1 MVRYVLQ
8 RLLLVVPT
16 LLGVS
21 LVVFLMVHLIPGDP
35 VTAIIGEGATEQDI
49 VAMRSRLG
57 LDAPLHLQY
66 VRFFGNVVRG
76 DFGKSLRT
84 GRTVMD
90 ELRVRWPTT
99 LRLTIYSV
107 AAMILIGVPAGIL
120 SATRAN
126 SWLDNSS
133 MLIALFG
140 VSMPVFWLGLMLMM
154 LFAYYL
160 PLLPTAGSATWK
172 HFVLPA
178 LTLGLSNS
186 ALIARLT
193 RSSMLEVIGQDY
205 IRTARAKGLAEK
217 FVVYKHALRN
227 ALLPVITVV
236 GLQFG
241 ALLGGA
247 VLIETVFSVNGIGRY
262 MVQSIGFR
270 DYPVVQSSV
279 LIFSL
284 SFVLINLLID
294 LSYAV
299 VDPRI
304 RYR

>member
-49 VAMRSRLG
+49 AAMRSRLG

>member
-1 MVRYVLQ
+1 
-8 RLLLVVPT
+8 
-16 LLGVS
+16 
-21 LVVFLMVHLIPGDP
+21 
-35 VTAIIGEGATEQDI
+35 
-49 VAMRSRLG
+49 
-57 LDAPLHLQY
+57 
-66 VRFFGNVVRG
+66 
-76 DFGKSLRT
+76 
-84 GRTVMD
+84 
-90 ELRVRWPTT
+90 
-99 LRLTIYSV
+99 
-107 AAMILIGVPAGIL
+107 MILIGVPAGIL

>member
-35 VTAIIGEGATEQDI
+35 VMAIIGEGATEQDI